1 VKTPRPSNPRTSNST
16 LANYLLGIALC
27 LPLAANACPK
37 VKDWNDTWPSKPIKD
52 PAKWRAQ
59 MVKKEGC
66 PDRTGSEAAAQ
77 YDLEFSGVKLV
88 YDPCNSGR
96 NSVYVVFYPAASSS
110 AEPKFCAIGTTGGSM
125 IDEIPS
131 GKNGNPRIETYFH
144 MGADDGYVTR
154 YELRPSGIV
163 QIGKTRH
170 VGQRP
175 D

>member
-1 VKTPRPSNPRTSNST
+1 MKTSNPSTPSNLIST
-16 LANYLLGIALC
+16 LPNWCKAIALC
-27 LPLAANACPK
+27 VPLISHACPK
-37 VKDWNDTWPSKPIKD
+37 LKDWNDAWPSKPIKD
-52 PAKWRAQ
+52 PAQWRSQ

-77 YDLEFSGVKLV
+77 YDLQFSGVQLV

-96 NSVYVVFYPAASSS
+96 NRIYVVFYPVAGHSNS
-110 AEPKFCAIGTTGGSM
+110 PQYCAIGTTGGTIITEVPSA
-125 IDEIPS
+125 PS
-131 GKNGNPRIETYFH
+131 GYVRIETYWH
-144 MGADDGYVTR
+144 NNAYEGDIAT